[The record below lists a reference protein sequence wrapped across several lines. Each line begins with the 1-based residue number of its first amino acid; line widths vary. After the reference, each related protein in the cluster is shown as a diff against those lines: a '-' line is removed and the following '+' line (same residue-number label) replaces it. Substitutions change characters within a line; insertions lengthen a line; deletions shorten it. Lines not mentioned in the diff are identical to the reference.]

1 MSVQVAPPAAPAAGS
16 AQALFKEAR
25 RRRRRR
31 WMAGTGAV
39 LVVAA
44 AVAVS
49 AVSWPGQPAGHGSSG
64 MRPAGPARAV
74 SSSVALAWFDG
85 TSLRVGYLQPGGRV
99 SEHAV
104 AEVNAHYLP
113 LVRAGERVYWVDPA
127 GTFVPALGHWS
138 QVVRYLDVA
147 TGKIGIAGGGQTVFL
162 SADGRDL
169 FMSQTATTLTEAPVT
184 APGAVRQLTLPPG
197 WYLPGGD
204 GLADLFSGA
213 GLATANGI
221 VVQSQQ
227 DRDPAGLVMALW
239 DPASG
244 QVTVIGRTRGV
255 IGAYT
260 PPGARYSLLAWLP
273 ARCCALTVTNTATR
287 SAMTVH
293 SPLPGGFA
301 LGGAFSPASPA
312 GAWLAVYLNAGSGS
326 SARLAL
332 VDLATGALRVVPGVR
347 VALGADIAWARWL
360 PGGSSLIA
368 GATTGGGY
376 LVDVAT
382 LAARPLAVRGRGA
395 VDVNFTAA
403 VVPLGQRPQSD
414 RLRRPAPVGP
424 QEAQGIDGQEAAP
437 VPFGGR

>member
-1 MSVQVAPPAAPAAGS
+1 
-16 AQALFKEAR
+16 
-25 RRRRRR
+25 
-31 WMAGTGAV
+31 
-39 LVVAA
+39 
-44 AVAVS
+44 
-49 AVSWPGQPAGHGSSG
+49 

-74 SSSVALAWFDG
+74 SSSVALVWFDG

-227 DRDPAGLVMALW
+227 DPDPAGLVLALW

-244 QVTVIGRTRGV
+244 QVTVIGRTRGI

-287 SAMTVH
+287 SATTVH

-312 GAWLAVYLNAGSGS
+312 GAWLAVYLNAGSGA

-347 VALGADIAWARWL
+347 FALGADIAWARWL

-368 GATTGGGY
+368 AATTGSGY

-403 VVPLGQRPQSD
+403 VVPLGQRTQSD

-424 QEAQGIDGQEAAP
+424 QEAQRVDG
-437 VPFGGR
+437 

>member
-1 MSVQVAPPAAPAAGS
+1 MSVQVAPPAAGS
-16 AQALFKEAR
+16 VQALFKEAR

-31 WMAGTGAV
+31 WLAGTAAV
-39 LVVAA
+39 LVVAI
-44 AVAVS
+44 AVAVF
-49 AVSWPGQPAGHGSSG
+49 AVSWPGQPAGHGSG
-64 MRPAGPARAV
+64 GVRPVGPAQAV
-74 SSSVALAWFDG
+74 SSSVALVWFDG
-85 TSLRVGYLQPGGRV
+85 TSLRVGYLHPGGAV

-113 LVRAGERVYWVDPA
+113 LVSAGGRVYWVDPA

-147 TGKIGIAGGGQTVFL
+147 TGTIGIAGAGQTVFL
-162 SADGRDL
+162 SADGREL
-169 FMSQTATTLTEAPVT
+169 FMSQTATTLTETPVT
-184 APGAVRQLTLPPG
+184 APGAVRQLTLPRG

-221 VVQSQQ
+221 VVQSQP
-227 DRDPAGLVMALW
+227 DPGPAGLVLALW
-239 DPASG
+239 NPARG
-244 QVTVIGRTRGV
+244 RVTVIGRARGV

-287 SAMTVH
+287 SATTVH
-293 SPLPGGFA
+293 SPFPGGFA
-301 LGGAFSPASPA
+301 LGGAFSPASAA
-312 GAWLAVYLNAGSGS
+312 GAWLAVYLNAGSGA

-368 GATTGGGY
+368 DATTGSGY

-395 VDVNFTAA
+395 VDVNYTAA
-403 VVPLGQRPQSD
+403 VVPLGHR
-414 RLRRPAPVGP
+414 
-424 QEAQGIDGQEAAP
+424 
-437 VPFGGR
+437 

>member
-1 MSVQVAPPAAPAAGS
+1 MSVQVAPPAAGS
-16 AQALFKEAR
+16 VQALFKEAR

-31 WMAGTGAV
+31 WLAGTAAV
-39 LVVAA
+39 LVVAV

-49 AVSWPGQPAGHGSSG
+49 AVSWPGQPAGHGPG
-64 MRPAGPARAV
+64 GVRPVGPAQAV
-74 SSSVALAWFDG
+74 SSSVALVWFDG
-85 TSLRVGYLQPGGRV
+85 TSLRVGYLQPGGAV

-113 LVRAGERVYWVDPA
+113 LVPAGGRVYWVDPA

-147 TGKIGIAGGGQTVFL
+147 TGTIGIAGAGQTVFL

-169 FMSQTATTLTEAPVT
+169 FMSQTATTLTETPVT
-184 APGAVRQLTLPPG
+184 GPGAIRQLTLPRG

-221 VVQSQQ
+221 VVQSQP
-227 DRDPAGLVMALW
+227 DPGPAGLVLALW
-239 DPASG
+239 NPARG
-244 QVTVIGRTRGV
+244 RVTVIGRARGV

-260 PPGARYSLLAWLP
+260 PPGARYSLLAWVP
-273 ARCCALTVTNTATR
+273 ARCCALTVTNTETR
-287 SAMTVH
+287 SATTVH

-312 GAWLAVYLNAGSGS
+312 GARLAVYLNAGSGA

-347 VALGADIAWARWL
+347 VALGPDIAWARWL

-368 GATTGGGY
+368 QATTGSGY
-376 LVDVAT
+376 LVDAGT
-382 LAARPLAVRGRGA
+382 LAVRPLAVRGRGA

-403 VVPLGQRPQSD
+403 VVPLGHR
-414 RLRRPAPVGP
+414 
-424 QEAQGIDGQEAAP
+424 
-437 VPFGGR
+437 